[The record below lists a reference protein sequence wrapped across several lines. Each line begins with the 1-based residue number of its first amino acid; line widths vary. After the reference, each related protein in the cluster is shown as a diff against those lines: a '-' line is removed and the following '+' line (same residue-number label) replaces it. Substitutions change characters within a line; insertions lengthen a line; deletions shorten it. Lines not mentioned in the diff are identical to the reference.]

1 VFEDFGFGGFEI
13 HVEEVDSDGGVEGV
27 LFEVSEVLGNG
38 FEGFGVFAVVDGLI
52 LKVIDVAATIEL
64 VIVVVIAAL
73 DKVVFQEDS
82 LEILIVISWGFFM
95 LAIGIVVI
103 VELVVPA
110 AGLVE
115 KVNVLAVLD
124 FEPLAARDLGE
135 DLESTGIG
143 CTVRLHFLESVIN
156 LFIIFTY
163 Q

>member
-1 VFEDFGFGGFEI
+1 
-13 HVEEVDSDGGVEGV
+13 
-27 LFEVSEVLGNG
+27 
-38 FEGFGVFAVVDGLI
+38 
-52 LKVIDVAATIEL
+52 
-64 VIVVVIAAL
+64 
-73 DKVVFQEDS
+73 
-82 LEILIVISWGFFM
+82 M

-110 AGLVE
+110 TGLVE

-143 CTVRLHFLESVIN
+143 CTVRLHFLEAVIN

>member
-1 VFEDFGFGGFEI
+1 MFEDLWFGCFEI
-13 HVEEVDSDGGVEGV
+13 HVEEVDSDRGVEGV
-27 LFEVSEVLGNG
+27 LFEVSKILGNG
-38 FEGFGVFAVVDGLI
+38 FEGFGVFTVVDRLI
-52 LKVIDVAATIEL
+52 VKVIDVTATIEL
-64 VIVVVIAAL
+64 VIVVIITTL
-73 DKVVFQEDS
+73 NKLIFQEDS
-82 LEILIVISWGFFM
+82 LKILILISWGVFM
-95 LAIGIVVI
+95 FAIGIVVI

-143 CTVRLHFLESVIN
+143 CTVRLHFLEAVIN

>member
-1 VFEDFGFGGFEI
+1 VFEDFWFGCFEI
-13 HVEEVDSDGGVEGV
+13 HVEEVDSDRGVEGV
-27 LFEVSEVLGNG
+27 LFEVSKILGNG
-38 FEGFGVFAVVDGLI
+38 FKGFGVFTVVSRLI
-52 LKVIDVAATIEL
+52 VKVIDVASAIEL
-64 VIVVVIAAL
+64 VIVVIITTL
-73 DKVVFQEDS
+73 DKLIFQEDP
-82 LEILIVISWGFFM
+82 LKILILISGGVFM
-95 LAIGIVVI
+95 FAIDIVVI

-135 DLESTGIG
+135 DLESTGIW
-143 CTVRLHFLESVIN
+143 CSVRLHFLEALIN